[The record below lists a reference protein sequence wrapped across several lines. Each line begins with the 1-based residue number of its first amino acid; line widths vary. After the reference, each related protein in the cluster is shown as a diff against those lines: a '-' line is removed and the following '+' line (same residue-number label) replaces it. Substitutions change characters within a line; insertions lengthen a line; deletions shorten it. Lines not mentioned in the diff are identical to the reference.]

1 MDFMDR
7 LKDSVNTQ
15 SLPIKL
21 RTGYLSDKE
30 SLVIYPQAG
39 SSVTQTYMDGVRDI
53 NLNYEIAM
61 KSQDG
66 QKISDTLWTIQNYLE
81 LLESVTSTDN
91 SFEFNDLRITNKPY
105 INYTDDKGWFV
116 FLLNI
121 TANVTVFN

>member
-1 MDFMDR
+1 MDFIDR
-7 LKDSVNTQ
+7 LKDSVNAKN
-15 SLPIKL
+15 LPIKL

-30 SLVIYPQAG
+30 SLVIYPIAG
-39 SSVTQTYMDGVRDI
+39 SSITQGYMDGVKDI

-81 LLESVTSTDN
+81 LLESVTSADS